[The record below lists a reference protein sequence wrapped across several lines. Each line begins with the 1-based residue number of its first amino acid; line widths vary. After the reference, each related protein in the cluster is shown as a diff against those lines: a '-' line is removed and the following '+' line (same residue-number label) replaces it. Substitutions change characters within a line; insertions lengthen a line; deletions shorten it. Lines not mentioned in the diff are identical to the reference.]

1 MSQLVRAP
9 VRPVSLLALALIAQA
24 GWATPALAAAPTS
37 RGPEVAELRPTI
49 HYEEARAHADDEIA
63 FAPGG
68 RVTVGFT
75 PRGGDHWKVGGV
87 SPRALPA
94 GRLDGRQLRERDNPT
109 SKPKPRPPAAAETPE
124 PSPTPEPSVGPPEAP
139 GPVASEAPSPE
150 PSALPEDVDQPPI
163 DPAAV
168 VAAEPV
174 SWSTTAEHEQSAPSA
189 AVSSSGLQREVFG
202 FLPYWELTD
211 SSTTLDFSKISTIAY
226 FGVGIDAAGNLQ
238 KRNSDG
244 TTTVGW
250 SGWTSSRMTSLIN
263 TAHEKRTR
271 VVLTVQSFGWTS
283 GQLDRQKRFLGSS
296 TARANLAKQV
306 AAAVRNRGADGV
318 NLDLEPLASG
328 YEDEFVS
335 LVRRIRTELN
345 NVRSGY
351 QLTFDTTGYIGNYP
365 IERAT
370 ASGGADAIFIM
381 GYDYRTGSSNQVG
394 SVAPLSRTGYDIR
407 ETVRAYVTRVPASKL
422 ILGVPYYG
430 RAWSTNSD
438 DFHATNI
445 SGTKYGASTT
455 VVYST
460 AIGYL
465 ADHGRHYDPTEGV
478 AWTAYKRENCT
489 STYGCVT
496 PWRQLYIDDA
506 QALRAKY
513 DLVNSNNLRGA
524 GIWALGYDGTRTEL
538 WKAIGD
544 KFAPDVKPPRVGIKN
559 VGPVQPNPAFQVAW
573 TGTDVSGIASYD
585 VQVSVNGGSWYTWLS
600 KTPRGSAIYP
610 ALDGRGYAFRVR
622 ARDPRGNTSAW
633 TATTKWLSSPKL
645 ANGGFG
651 RVLADGL
658 SMRKSAST
666 TSSKVGELNSGDI
679 VAITGGPTS
688 AGGYV
693 WHRVTGPIREWGI
706 VGSVQRDVWIATK
719 KDTTKFVTAAPA
731 PNTATVRAVI
741 GKLGIGEAG
750 TAATTNT
757 ASALASRAFSPDGD
771 GYKDTLRITWVNA
784 RELDSLEL
792 RLFEPDGTLAG
803 AVPLSSGRWAEGA
816 QGFTWDG
823 RVDGTRL
830 PNGQYLLALVGSTG
844 GTIYSNPSQ
853 TLLRAAQLDVYGI
866 RIDTTSPTLSTSAS
880 PTAIS
885 PNGDGF
891 ADSTA
896 LKWSSSESLTGGVKI
911 LKGSTVVR
919 SWTVTAKS
927 SGAIT
932 WTGKNDAGASVADG
946 AYTFRVH
953 GRDRAGNPVVRDVA
967 LKVDRTLRNV
977 GRTPSRFYPQDGDG
991 LKPSSR
997 LSYTLTRSARATL
1010 EILRGSTLVRTV
1022 YRDRSLAAGT
1032 YGWTWNGRNAA
1043 GQYVARGS
1051 YTLRLTATSTVG
1063 TTVVS
1068 QKVLADAFRTVLS
1081 ASTRSSGQ
1089 KLTVTVA
1096 PVEPVRGA
1104 PRISLTQDGAA
1115 AVTKTGTLLSSGEYR
1130 VTFTIAAGGQGTAR
1144 ISVVGTDTSGG
1155 TNRSFATVVVQ

>member
-9 VRPVSLLALALIAQA
+9 VRPVALVALALMAQT
-24 GWATPALAAAPTS
+24 GWVSPALATAPAS
-37 RGPEVAELRPTI
+37 RGPDTAELRPTI
-49 HYEEARAHADDEIA
+49 HYEEARAHADDRID
-63 FAPGG
+63 FAPGK

-75 PRGGDHWKVGGV
+75 PRASDTWKVGGV

-94 GRLDGRQLRERDNPT
+94 GRLDGRQLREEDKPGA
-109 SKPKPRPPAAAETPE
+109 KPKPPASPVTPK
-124 PSPTPEPSVGPPEAP
+124 PSPTPEPSVAP
-139 GPVASEAPSPE
+139 SETPAPVASEAPSPE
-150 PSALPEDVDQPPI
+150 PSAVPDDVDQPPT

-168 VAAEPV
+168 LDAETV
-174 SWSTTAEHEQSAPSA
+174 SWSATAEDARSAPSA

-202 FLPYWELTD
+202 FLPYWELSD

-250 SGWTSSRMTSLIN
+250 SGWTSSRMTNLIN

-283 GQLDRQKRFLGSS
+283 GQLDRQKRFLGSA

-351 QLTFDTTGYIGNYP
+351 QLTFDTAGYIGNYP

-407 ETVRAYVTRVPASKL
+407 ETVRAYKDRVPGSKL

-430 RAWSTNSD
+430 RAWSTSSD

-460 AIGYL
+460 AIDYL
-465 ADHGRHYDPTEGV
+465 AEHGRQYDATEGV

-496 PWRQLYIDDA
+496 PWRQLYVDDA

-544 KFAPDVKPPRVGIKN
+544 KFAPDVKPPKVGIKN

-573 TGTDVSGIASYD
+573 TGTDASGIASYD
-585 VQVSVNGGSWYTWLS
+585 VQVSVNAGSWYTWLS
-600 KTPRGSAIYP
+600 KTTRGSAIYP

-622 ARDPRGNTSAW
+622 ARDPRGNTSSW

-645 ANGGFG
+645 ASGGFG

-666 TSSKVGELNSGDI
+666 TAAKVGELNGGDI

-693 WHRVTGPIREWGI
+693 WHRVTGPVREWGV
-706 VGSVQRDVWIATK
+706 VGSVLRDVWVATK

-741 GKLGIGEAG
+741 GRLGIGEAG
-750 TAATTNT
+750 IAATANT
-757 ASALASRAFSPDGD
+757 ASGLASRAFSPDGD
-771 GYKDTLRITWVNA
+771 GYKDTLRLSWVNA
-784 RELDSLEL
+784 RDLDGLEL
-792 RLFEPDGTLAG
+792 RLIDPDGTVAG
-803 AVPLSSGRWAEGA
+803 VVPLSAGRWTAGA
-816 QGFTWDG
+816 HTFAWDG
-823 RVDGTRL
+823 YAGGSRL
-830 PNGQYLLALVGSTG
+830 PNGQYLLALVGSAN
-844 GTIYSNPSQ
+844 GTVYSNPSQ
-853 TLLRAAQLDVYGI
+853 TLIRAAQLDAYGI
-866 RIDTTSPTLSTSAS
+866 RIDTTSPTLTTSAS

-885 PNGDGF
+885 PNGDGS

-896 LKWSSSESLTGGVKI
+896 LKWSSTESLTGGVKI

-919 SWTVTAKS
+919 SWTVSGKS

-953 GRDRAGNPVVRDVA
+953 GRDRAGNPVVRDFD
-967 LKVDRTLRNV
+967 LKIDRTLRDV

-991 LKPSSR
+991 LKRSTR
-997 LSYTLTRSARATL
+997 VSYTLTRSARATL
-1010 EILRGSTLVRTV
+1010 EILHGGTVVRTV
-1022 YRDRSLAAGT
+1022 YRDRSLAAGP

-1043 GQYVARGS
+1043 GDYVSRGS

-1063 TTVVS
+1063 TTVVN
-1068 QKVLADAFRTVLS
+1068 QKVLADAFRTLIS
-1081 ASTRSSGQ
+1081 ASTRSPGQ

-1096 PVEPVRGA
+1096 PVEPLRAA
-1104 PRISLTQDGAA
+1104 PRISLTQDGASA
-1115 AVTKTGTLLSSGEYR
+1115 MTKTGTLLSSGEYR
-1130 VTFTIAAGGQGTAR
+1130 VSFTIASGAPGTAR

>member
-9 VRPVSLLALALIAQA
+9 VRPIALITLALVAQA
-24 GWATPALAAAPTS
+24 GWAAPALAAAPAS
-37 RGPEVAELRPTI
+37 RGPDAAELRPTI

-68 RVTVGFT
+68 RVRVGFT
-75 PRGGDHWKVGGV
+75 PRAGDHLEGRRGQPAGAPRGAPRRSSAAGAGHAGAEAKAACDPCDARAIPD
-87 SPRALPA
+87 PRALRCPV
-94 GRLDGRQLRERDNPT
+94 R
-109 SKPKPRPPAAAETPE
+109 
-124 PSPTPEPSVGPPEAP
+124 GPGARR
-139 GPVASEAPSPE
+139 VR
-150 PSALPEDVDQPPI
+150 SALPRAVG
-163 DPAAV
+163 PARGRRPSRRSTRPRSSPRKA
-168 VAAEPV
+168 V
-174 SWSTTAEHEQSAPSA
+174 SWSSTAEDTQSAPSA

-202 FLPYWELTD
+202 FLPYWELSD

-250 SGWTSSRMTSLIN
+250 SGWTSSRMTNLIN

-381 GYDYRTGSSNQVG
+381 GYDYRTGSTNQVG

-407 ETVRAYVTRVPASKL
+407 ETVRAYQARVPASKL

-460 AIGYL
+460 AIDYL
-465 ADHGRHYDPTEGV
+465 ADHGRRYDATEGV

-496 PWRQLYIDDA
+496 PWRQLYVDDA

-513 DLVNSNNLRGA
+513 DLINSNDLRGA

-544 KFAPDVKPPRVGIKN
+544 KFAPDVKPPKVGIRN

-573 TGTDVSGIASYD
+573 TGTDASGIASYD

-600 KTPRGSAIYP
+600 KTTRGSAIYP

-622 ARDPRGNTSAW
+622 ARDPRGNTSSW

-645 ANGGFG
+645 ASGGFG

-693 WHRVTGPIREWGI
+693 WHRVTGPVREWGV
-706 VGSVQRDVWIATK
+706 VGSVQRDVWIATR
-719 KDTTKFVTAAPA
+719 KDTTKFVSAAPA

-741 GKLGIGEAG
+741 GKLGIGDTG
-750 TAATTNT
+750 IAATANT
-757 ASALASRAFSPDGD
+757 ASGLASRAFSPDGD
-771 GYKDTLRITWVNA
+771 GYKDTLRLSWVNG
-784 RELDSLEL
+784 RDLDALEL
-792 RLFEPDGTLAG
+792 RLIDPDGTVAG
-803 AVPLSSGRWAEGA
+803 VVPLSSGRLTAGA
-816 QGFTWDG
+816 HTFAWDG
-823 RVDGTRL
+823 SAGGSRL
-830 PNGQYLLALVGSTG
+830 PNGQYLLALVGSAA
-844 GTIYSNPSQ
+844 GTVYSNPSQ
-853 TLLRAAQLDVYGI
+853 TLIRAAQLDALRHPHRHDEPDPVDECQPG
-866 RIDTTSPTLSTSAS
+866 RDLAQRRRLGRFDR
-880 PTAIS
+880 AEVVVHRA
-885 PNGDGF
+885 
-891 ADSTA
+891 ADRRREDPQG
-896 LKWSSSESLTGGVKI
+896 L
-911 LKGSTVVR
+911 
-919 SWTVTAKS
+919 
-927 SGAIT
+927 
-932 WTGKNDAGASVADG
+932 
-946 AYTFRVH
+946 H
-953 GRDRAGNPVVRDVA
+953 GRPI
-967 LKVDRTLRNV
+967 VDRDREELRLDHLD
-977 GRTPSRFYPQDGDG
+977 RQER
-991 LKPSSR
+991 
-997 LSYTLTRSARATL
+997 
-1010 EILRGSTLVRTV
+1010 RGLVR
-1022 YRDRSLAAGT
+1022 R
-1032 YGWTWNGRNAA
+1032 
-1043 GQYVARGS
+1043 
-1051 YTLRLTATSTVG
+1051 
-1063 TTVVS
+1063 
-1068 QKVLADAFRTVLS
+1068 
-1081 ASTRSSGQ
+1081 
-1089 KLTVTVA
+1089 
-1096 PVEPVRGA
+1096 
-1104 PRISLTQDGAA
+1104 
-1115 AVTKTGTLLSSGEYR
+1115 
-1130 VTFTIAAGGQGTAR
+1130 
-1144 ISVVGTDTSGG
+1144 
-1155 TNRSFATVVVQ
+1155 

>member
-1 MSQLVRAP
+1 MP
-9 VRPVSLLALALIAQA
+9 
-24 GWATPALAAAPTS
+24 
-37 RGPEVAELRPTI
+37 
-49 HYEEARAHADDEIA
+49 DDI
-63 FAPGG
+63 
-68 RVTVGFT
+68 
-75 PRGGDHWKVGGV
+75 
-87 SPRALPA
+87 
-94 GRLDGRQLRERDNPT
+94 
-109 SKPKPRPPAAAETPE
+109 
-124 PSPTPEPSVGPPEAP
+124 
-139 GPVASEAPSPE
+139 
-150 PSALPEDVDQPPI
+150 DQPPT

-168 VAAEPV
+168 VDAETV
-174 SWSTTAEHEQSAPSA
+174 SWSATAEDARSAPSA

-202 FLPYWELTD
+202 FLPYWELSD

-250 SGWTSSRMTSLIN
+250 SGWTSSRMTNLIN

-407 ETVRAYVTRVPASKL
+407 ETVRAYKDRVPGSKL

-460 AIGYL
+460 AIDYL
-465 ADHGRHYDPTEGV
+465 AEHGRQYDATEGV

-496 PWRQLYIDDA
+496 PWRQLYVDDA

-544 KFAPDVKPPRVGIKN
+544 KFAPDVKPPKVGIKN

-573 TGTDVSGIASYD
+573 TGTDASGIASYD

-600 KTPRGSAIYP
+600 KTTRGSAIYP

-622 ARDPRGNTSAW
+622 ARDPRGNTSSW

-645 ANGGFG
+645 RAAGSGASSRTACRCG
-651 RVLADGL
+651 R
-658 SMRKSAST
+658 
-666 TSSKVGELNSGDI
+666 
-679 VAITGGPTS
+679 
-688 AGGYV
+688 
-693 WHRVTGPIREWGI
+693 
-706 VGSVQRDVWIATK
+706 
-719 KDTTKFVTAAPA
+719 
-731 PNTATVRAVI
+731 
-741 GKLGIGEAG
+741 
-750 TAATTNT
+750 
-757 ASALASRAFSPDGD
+757 
-771 GYKDTLRITWVNA
+771 A
-784 RELDSLEL
+784 R
-792 RLFEPDGTLAG
+792 RRRRP
-803 AVPLSSGRWAEGA
+803 RWA
-816 QGFTWDG
+816 
-823 RVDGTRL
+823 
-830 PNGQYLLALVGSTG
+830 S
-844 GTIYSNPSQ
+844 
-853 TLLRAAQLDVYGI
+853 
-866 RIDTTSPTLSTSAS
+866 
-880 PTAIS
+880 
-885 PNGDGF
+885 
-891 ADSTA
+891 
-896 LKWSSSESLTGGVKI
+896 
-911 LKGSTVVR
+911 
-919 SWTVTAKS
+919 
-927 SGAIT
+927 
-932 WTGKNDAGASVADG
+932 
-946 AYTFRVH
+946 
-953 GRDRAGNPVVRDVA
+953 
-967 LKVDRTLRNV
+967 
-977 GRTPSRFYPQDGDG
+977 
-991 LKPSSR
+991 
-997 LSYTLTRSARATL
+997 
-1010 EILRGSTLVRTV
+1010 
-1022 YRDRSLAAGT
+1022 
-1032 YGWTWNGRNAA
+1032 
-1043 GQYVARGS
+1043 
-1051 YTLRLTATSTVG
+1051 
-1063 TTVVS
+1063 
-1068 QKVLADAFRTVLS
+1068 
-1081 ASTRSSGQ
+1081 
-1089 KLTVTVA
+1089 
-1096 PVEPVRGA
+1096 
-1104 PRISLTQDGAA
+1104 
-1115 AVTKTGTLLSSGEYR
+1115 
-1130 VTFTIAAGGQGTAR
+1130 
-1144 ISVVGTDTSGG
+1144 
-1155 TNRSFATVVVQ
+1155 